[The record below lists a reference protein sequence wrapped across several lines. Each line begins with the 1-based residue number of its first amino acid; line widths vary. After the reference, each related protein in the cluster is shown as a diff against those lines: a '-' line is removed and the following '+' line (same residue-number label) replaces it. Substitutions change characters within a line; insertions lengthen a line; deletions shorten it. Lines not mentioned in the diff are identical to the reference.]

1 MSEGNKR
8 EVKNILS
15 PVWSNYFYPWGKL
28 PRGKK
33 EYDWTGLSLL
43 FGSRSNKTLSV
54 GKKGG

>member
-1 MSEGNKR
+1 L
-8 EVKNILS
+8 KNIES
-15 PVWSNYFYPWGKL
+15 HDKGYFYPWGKL

-43 FGSRSNKTLSV
+43 FGARSNKTLSV

>member
-33 EYDWTGLSLL
+33 EYD
-43 FGSRSNKTLSV
+43 
-54 GKKGG
+54 